1 MGRGKA
7 RVYQVGGERLTAMEM
22 AEKAGVEVHTILQ
35 RMKRGMTPEEAVR
48 HTAYKRRREYMKY
61 RLGGERMSCVEIGRR
76 LNYSFQAFQW
86 RARKSGRTVQEEI
99 DAEWRMRHE
108 ND

>member
-1 MGRGKA
+1 MARGMA
-7 RVYQVGGERLTAMEM
+7 RVYEVGGERLTVAEM

-61 RLGGERMSCVEIGRR
+61 RLAGERMSCVEIGRR